1 MKYSRRIFSCSV
13 TMKHELFLVYASKLT
28 SLQVFYVFLYST
40 YMFYSNK
47 LTSLIL
53 TRSWSSSFQFHS
65 ISAVGSDLWLSES
78 NVVVLLPHSG
88 TPLGTPQGTPV
99 GTPRGSRDAGGGDSS
114 DTLSETDSQKSLR
127 MRRKLPS
134 IPAHQEAVSLPS
146 SKKR

>member
-1 MKYSRRIFSCSV
+1 MDQKLMSSV
-13 TMKHELFLVYASKLT
+13 QFQ
-28 SLQVFYVFLYST
+28 SL
-40 YMFYSNK
+40 
-47 LTSLIL
+47 
-53 TRSWSSSFQFHS
+53 
-65 ISAVGSDLWLSES
+65 SAVGPDLWLSKGNE
-78 NVVVLLPHSG
+78 VVLLPHSG

-99 GTPRGSRDAGGGDSS
+99 GTPRGSRDTGGGDSS

>member
-1 MKYSRRIFSCSV
+1 MKYRTRILSCFV
-13 TMKHELFLVYASKLT
+13 TVKLELFLVYASKLT
-28 SLQVFYVFLYST
+28 SLHVFYVFLYSI

-47 LTSLIL
+47 FTSLIW
-53 TRSWSSSFQFHS
+53 TRSWSSCFQFHS
-65 ISAVGSDLWLSES
+65 ISAGPDLWLSES
-78 NVVVLLPHSG
+78 NKVIPLPNSG

>member
-1 MKYSRRIFSCSV
+1 
-13 TMKHELFLVYASKLT
+13 
-28 SLQVFYVFLYST
+28 
-40 YMFYSNK
+40 
-47 LTSLIL
+47 
-53 TRSWSSSFQFHS
+53 
-65 ISAVGSDLWLSES
+65 
-78 NVVVLLPHSG
+78 
-88 TPLGTPQGTPV
+88 V

>member
-1 MKYSRRIFSCSV
+1 MFYS
-13 TMKHELFLVYASKLT
+13 HKLT
-28 SLQVFYVFLYST
+28 SLT
-40 YMFYSNK
+40 W
-47 LTSLIL
+47 
-53 TRSWSSSFQFHS
+53 TRGWSSYFQFHS
-65 ISAVGSDLWLSES
+65 ISAVGPDLWLSES
-78 NVVVLLPHSG
+78 NEVVLLPHSG